1 MDNSAATPL
10 KNLFSSVDVYGL
22 ISLLADIY
30 PGVEREMPLPISV
43 LIFVP

>member
-1 MDNSAATPL
+1 MENSAATPL

-22 ISLLADIY
+22 ISSFADMY
-30 PGVEREMPLPISV
+30 PGEVSEMPVLMLE